1 MRNKH
6 KRKKLLIGVTGGIG
20 SGKSLACEYLKK
32 LGCSVFYADDIARE
46 MYSTSAVLRKKL
58 VNEFGDRILD
68 DRKKISFDKLRQ
80 IVFSSQRNQ
89 MRVNSIVH
97 PFVIAE
103 ILHRV
108 KNSPY
113 KIVVIE
119 AALIFESGFNRYLDF
134 TILIHS
140 SVENRIERVRIRGK
154 LTVSQIRSIIK
165 LQMPE
170 KEKMQKADI
179 IINNDSTKREL
190 QKQVECYYGFLSFI
204 TD

>member
-32 LGCSVFYADDIARE
+32 LGCSVFFADDIARE
-46 MYSTSAVLRKKL
+46 MYSTCDELQKKL
-58 VNEFGDRILD
+58 VKEFGNRILD
-68 DRKKISFDKLRQ
+68 DRKLISFDKLRQ
-80 IVFSSQRNQ
+80 IVFSSERNQ
-89 MRVNSIVH
+89 IRVNRIVH
-97 PFVIAE
+97 PFVISE

-108 KNSPY
+108 RNSPSN
-113 KIVVIE
+113 IVVIE

-140 SVENRIERVRIRGK
+140 SVKNRFERVMKRGK
-154 LTVSQIRSIIK
+154 LTLSQIRSIIK

-170 KEKMQKADI
+170 KDKMQKADVI
-179 IINNDSTKREL
+179 IDNDSTKRVL
-190 QKQVECYYGFLSFI
+190 QKQIECYYGFLRFI
-204 TD
+204 AD